1 MTDEITDGHLD
12 RLDEVI
18 EEFDTAEVPE
28 TDAPDEVDA
37 ADEESDDG
45 FEEAGEEEHQVK
57 REDDGLTR
65 NQRRAKTRYDKV
77 YRDKREAQERAQAL
91 EARLQERE
99 AKLQENERQFQ
110 ELSKEV
116 ERYIGGAAQGSQ
128 QAQSAPDH
136 VAIVSAAREAA
147 REELRKEKEQADQM
161 ARQKAFD
168 ARRNKIG
175 SEWEPIYKKVGKT
188 HPAVAGWF
196 VNDFARDGSDAL
208 EKLDILEA
216 SQELD
221 YPLESLYAAAADE
234 SFKRLTL
241 GGKIKLIAKAN
252 KKIAARKSQ
261 TSKADNPI
269 EAPGNGGTRRG
280 VAPTNE
286 ELFLNWW

>member
-45 FEEAGEEEHQVK
+45 FEEAGEEEHQAK

-77 YRDKREAQERAQAL
+77 YREKREAQERAQAL
-91 EARLQERE
+91 EA
-99 AKLQENERQFQ
+99 KLKDNEQQFY
-110 ELSKEV
+110 ELSKQV
-116 ERYIGGAAQGSQ
+116 EQYLQGNGLGDQQVQSSGGQNV
-128 QAQSAPDH
+128 D
-136 VAIVSAAREAA
+136 VATIAREAA
-147 REELRKEKEQADQM
+147 KEMLRKEREDADVQRKQA
-161 ARQKAFD
+161 AFD
-168 ARRNKIG
+168 SRKQKIG
-175 SEWEPIYKKVGKT
+175 DEWEPIYKKVGKS

-196 VNDFARDGSDAL
+196 VNDFANDVVNNPDR
-208 EKLDILEA
+208 LDILEA
-216 SQELD
+216 AQELD

-252 KKIAARKSQ
+252 KKISARKSQ

-280 VAPTNE
+280 VAPSNE
-286 ELFLNWW
+286 ELFLNW